1 MQFLPPNLFLD
12 AKKKK
17 KNLSPRRFIVAFL
30 LIIEIISRESGKRFE
45 ASDRYLILSE
55 GAINVR
61 VVRR

>member
-12 AKKKK
+12 AKEKKSF
-17 KNLSPRRFIVAFL
+17 SPKIHRTFV